1 MKFIEFN
8 QELINIDNKNIVGID
23 EVGVGDYF
31 GPLVA
36 SAVFVPLE
44 NKNTLKELGVTDS
57 KKITDSKIRLLAP
70 KIKKLTKHST
80 YCIKPSTFNSLSR
93 FNNGNE
99 LKMFAHLGAFTNLK
113 IDEIIDFVLIDKY
126 STTNSIEKYYKK
138 FTNPEFFAKFK
149 HFDNNVL
156 LANKAESI
164 SIEVA
169 CASILARE
177 RFLYEMKNMN
187 KKFNEIFPFGAS
199 NRVKEF
205 SSNLF
210 KQRTDIE
217 PKEVCKLTFKMD
229 IEK

>member
-70 KIKKLTKHST
+70 EIKKLTKYST
-80 YCIKPSTFNSLSR
+80 YCLKPSTFNSLSR

-138 FTNPEFFAKFK
+138 LTNPDFFAKFK
-149 HFDNNVL
+149 QFESDVL
-156 LANKAESI
+156 LANKAESL

-169 CASILARE
+169 CASVLARE
-177 RFLYEMKNMN
+177 RFLIEMENMN

-199 NRVKEF
+199 NSVKEF
-205 SSNLF
+205 AANLF
-210 KQRTDIE
+210 NRRHDIE
-217 PKEVCKLTFKMD
+217 PKDVCKLTFKMD